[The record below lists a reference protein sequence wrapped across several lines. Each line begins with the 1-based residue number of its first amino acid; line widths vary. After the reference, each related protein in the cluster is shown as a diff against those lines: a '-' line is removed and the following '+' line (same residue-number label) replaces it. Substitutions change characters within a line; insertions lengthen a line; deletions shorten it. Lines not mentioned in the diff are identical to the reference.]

1 MNIVGALYFPSQT
14 VDYSGGTASTSTCT
28 QLIANDISFS
38 GGSTF
43 KNSCIGTGVSGI
55 GSSATRVIE

>member
-38 GGSTF
+38 HGCERNRLLGHASHRM
-43 KNSCIGTGVSGI
+43 K
-55 GSSATRVIE
+55 